1 MVAEHWASAGGREG
15 EERGKTPRRK
25 GGGHFELLQWEELEQ
40 LVQSM
45 QPYRIGEC
53 QGQPPSP
60 RLQLDELPLCA
71 QTVGCAAV
79 LGCTAPAE
87 SPLPALQLH
96 PCFFA
101 SHTKPQGLSCRS
113 VFTLR
118 MLSEAVMEHLVRGV
132 ASPASTGGSNLP
144 VGPDRAELGSTPS
157 LPIFKGWEQ
166 TGQHSAWDL
175 PPWEHWE
182 QVLPFGMGSVS
193 RRSSNCTWR
202 LLPLE
207 CGVNP

>member
-118 MLSEAVMEHLVRGV
+118 MLGLQGLLHCVLYQPGQCIVQ
-132 ASPASTGGSNLP
+132 SPSGREPLTTLPPTTNLIP
-144 VGPDRAELGSTPS
+144 SDKSCPSTP
-157 LPIFKGWEQ
+157 PHRIV
-166 TGQHSAWDL
+166 T
-175 PPWEHWE
+175 P
-182 QVLPFGMGSVS
+182 
-193 RRSSNCTWR
+193 
-202 LLPLE
+202 
-207 CGVNP
+207 